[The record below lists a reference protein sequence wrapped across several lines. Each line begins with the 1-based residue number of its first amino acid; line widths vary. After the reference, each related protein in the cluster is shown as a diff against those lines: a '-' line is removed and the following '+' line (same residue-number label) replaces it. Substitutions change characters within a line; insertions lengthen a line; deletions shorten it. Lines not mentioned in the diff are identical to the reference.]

1 MIELI
6 GTIAT
11 VLAICGVW
19 LNNRK
24 LIACF
29 YLWFI
34 SNGLSAIIHWRTG
47 TWSLMARDVI
57 FIVLAVEG
65 IRLWAKDRKAMRKN
79 IDDLDDLIK
88 IAGDK

>member
-34 SNGLSAIIHWRTG
+34 SNGLSAIIHWHTG